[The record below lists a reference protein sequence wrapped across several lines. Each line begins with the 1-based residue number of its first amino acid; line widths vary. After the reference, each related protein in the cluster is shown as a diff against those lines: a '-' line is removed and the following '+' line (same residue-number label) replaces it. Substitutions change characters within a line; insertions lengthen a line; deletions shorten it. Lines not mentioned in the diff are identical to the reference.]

1 MAFAYEAIIGIL
13 SKIKYPYNVNQLTQQ
28 QAIAML
34 HKYYEIERWI
44 KTLKEERDYLEEEF
58 AKLPCTVRMY
68 PSDSNFFLA
77 KVTDAVK
84 IYNYLVGEGI
94 IVRNRHSI
102 SLCCNCL
109 RVTVGTRVENNTL
122 LAALKKYQG

>member
-1 MAFAYEAIIGIL
+1 MILQSDIVHTGFDIFVNIACLIITG
-13 SKIKYPYNVNQLTQQ
+13 S